1 MAIDLTK
8 HGIVAM
14 EAGQDKATEII
25 QGHFQTNQGSWKPL
39 AAATILQRQYLGFD
53 PTPILVRSETLKKH
67 IADVRTIE
75 TSGSVITGTISPST
89 EATAPYGKTPIS
101 EYAAALDKVRPFFDL
116 ANNGDKEAVIE
127 AIKEA
132 FIKSFNG

>member
-1 MAIDLTK
+1 MAIDLVK

-14 EAGQDKATEII
+14 EAGQEKAAEIA
-25 QGHFQTNQGSWKPL
+25 QGHFQTNQGNWKPL
-39 AAATILQRQYLGFD
+39 AAATIKQRRYLGFD
-53 PTPILVRSETLKKH
+53 PTPILVRSETLKDH

-75 TSGSVITGTISPST
+75 ISGSVITGIISPST
-89 EATAPYGKTPIS
+89 EAVAPRSKTPIS
-101 EYAAALDKVRPFFDL
+101 EYAAALDNVRPFFDL
-116 ANNGDKEAVIE
+116 ANSGDKEAVIE